1 MGEGNAYIR
10 VLRSQ
15 LEQYI
20 ADELGQEYLAEHKN
34 KTELW
39 KIKKA
44 ISEIKE
50 LLEKLETRKAELEES
65 LKK

>member
-1 MGEGNAYIR
+1 M
-10 VLRSQ
+10 RSQ

-20 ADELGQEYLAEHKN
+20 AEELGQEYLAEHKN
-34 KTELW
+34 RTELR
-39 KIKKA
+39 KIKKE

-50 LLEKLETRKAELEES
+50 RLAKLELRKAELDES